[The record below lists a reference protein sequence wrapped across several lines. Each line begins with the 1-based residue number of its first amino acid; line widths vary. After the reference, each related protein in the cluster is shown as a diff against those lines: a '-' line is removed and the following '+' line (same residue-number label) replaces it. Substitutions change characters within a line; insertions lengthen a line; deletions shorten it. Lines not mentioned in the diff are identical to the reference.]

1 MWSGGWAGQVLR
13 DSGQWSRAPTQCP
26 VVPAG
31 SGWRMSPS
39 SLLPVITSS
48 PPPQPRQINTVKA
61 VPDHHDILCVNFSGY
76 KKTISPVISVSF
88 VERDV
93 EMPSTFCDVS
103 IVSRDGLF

>member
-1 MWSGGWAGQVLR
+1 MTVASGHVPPPSAP
-13 DSGQWSRAPTQCP
+13 WSRQEAGGGCLHHLYPT
-26 VVPAG
+26 
-31 SGWRMSPS
+31 
-39 SLLPVITSS
+39 LVITSS

-61 VPDHHDILCVNFSGY
+61 VADHHDILCVNFSGY